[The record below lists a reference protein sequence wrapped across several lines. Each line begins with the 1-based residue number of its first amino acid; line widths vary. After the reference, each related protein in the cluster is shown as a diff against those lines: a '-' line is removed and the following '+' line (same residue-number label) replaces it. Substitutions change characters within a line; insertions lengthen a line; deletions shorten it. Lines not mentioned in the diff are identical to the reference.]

1 MSKKSEFTT
10 VERAMQTVDGFSRVF
25 NTMQQQ
31 TILRGQSQSTFY
43 NYIRQVALISLHFK
57 RLPENI
63 SEDEINQYLTVLAQS
78 PKAPSRSGF
87 KHAICG
93 LRYYF
98 RLVGLTKRS
107 INLPSIKKE
116 NKLPVIL
123 NRSEL
128 RQLFK
133 APTHLKYRILLTLIY
148 SAGLRSQEAC
158 NLKIS
163 DIDLERK
170 TIHIHQSKYKKD
182 RIVPLSHYMEKGLRL
197 YFSLDHPHIWLFNG
211 RKPDGRFS
219 VNSISWILRE
229 AIKKT
234 DIQKIVSP
242 HSLRHSYATH
252 LLEDGLNI
260 VTIKELLGHTQ
271 IETTMI
277 YLHVAQ
283 CPLLTAHSPLDTL
296 YPAK

>member
-43 NYIRQVALISLHFK
+43 NYIRQVALVCLHFE

-63 SEDEINQYLTVLAQS
+63 SEEEINQYLTVLAQS
-78 PKAPSRSGF
+78 PKTPSRSSF
-87 KHAICG
+87 KHAVCG

-98 RLVGLTKRS
+98 RLVELTKRS

-116 NKLPVIL
+116 TKLPVIL

-133 APTHLKYRILLTLIY
+133 APTQLKYRILLTLIY
-148 SAGLRSQEAC
+148 SAGLRSLETC

-163 DIDLERK
+163 DRK
-170 TIHIHQSKYKKD
+170 
-182 RIVPLSHYMEKGLRL
+182 
-197 YFSLDHPHIWLFNG
+197 
-211 RKPDGRFS
+211 S
-219 VNSISWILRE
+219 V
-229 AIKKT
+229 
-234 DIQKIVSP
+234 V
-242 HSLRHSYATH
+242 
-252 LLEDGLNI
+252 
-260 VTIKELLGHTQ
+260 
-271 IETTMI
+271 
-277 YLHVAQ
+277 
-283 CPLLTAHSPLDTL
+283 
-296 YPAK
+296 